1 MRRATLFTLAPV
13 CATLVLAGMTPAAAS
28 CVKLDFS
35 VNDFGK
41 EGPARDAKKLLD
53 KKIIQWAKLKGI
65 KTYTV
70 GKKDVSCKLYL
81 HLIVAEEHTCTAT
94 AQVCWN

>member
-1 MRRATLFTLAPV
+1 MRCRLIILAS
-13 CATLVLAGMTPAAAS
+13 AALVLASVTPAAAAK

-41 EGPARDAKKLLD
+41 EGPTRDAKNLLD
-53 KKIIQWAKLKGI
+53 KKIVKWAKLKGI

-70 GKKDVSCKLYL
+70 GKKDVTCKLYL

-94 AQVCWN
+94 AQVCY